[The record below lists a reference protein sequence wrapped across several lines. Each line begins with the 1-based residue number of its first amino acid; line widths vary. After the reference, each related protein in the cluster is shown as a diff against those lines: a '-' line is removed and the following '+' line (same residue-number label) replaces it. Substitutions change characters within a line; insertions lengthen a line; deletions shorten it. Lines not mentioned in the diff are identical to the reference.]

1 MNIKVL
7 ASVTLILL
15 WMSSA
20 LFTLDARNIAVV
32 TSFGQPIDTIYS
44 PGLHFK
50 APWPFH
56 LIKKYDRRVQLL
68 MLEPT
73 TAFTMDTKNL
83 VLTPFVL
90 WQVEDPKI
98 FLETLREVE
107 GAEAPLSDV
116 VTSRIASAIGEVNFN
131 TVLST
136 EGSTEEMLPKS
147 IVDDINEEVQIY
159 GIRVQLVRLRH
170 IGLPIQNEQSIYE
183 RMRAER
189 SRIAKK
195 YRSEGEEE
203 ALQIRAKADRDAVE
217 IQADA
222 DRSAAELISKAE
234 QEVAQIYT
242 EHYRQ
247 SPDLYRLLIDLEA
260 TEASF
265 EKGGTLIF
273 QSSERP
279 FSTLMENGK

>member
-1 MNIKVL
+1 MTIKVL

-20 LFTLDARNIAVV
+20 LFTIDARNIAVV

-56 LIKKYDRRVQLL
+56 QIKRYDRRVQLL
-68 MLEPT
+68 VLEPT
-73 TAFTMDTKNL
+73 TAFTKDTKNL

-116 VTSRIASAIGEVNFN
+116 VTSRIASAIGEVDFN

-147 IVDDINEEVQIY
+147 VVDDINEEVQIY

-217 IQADA
+217 IQATA

-234 QEVAQIYT
+234 QEVAQIYA

-273 QSSERP
+273 QSDERP
-279 FSTLMENGK
+279 FSTLMENGR